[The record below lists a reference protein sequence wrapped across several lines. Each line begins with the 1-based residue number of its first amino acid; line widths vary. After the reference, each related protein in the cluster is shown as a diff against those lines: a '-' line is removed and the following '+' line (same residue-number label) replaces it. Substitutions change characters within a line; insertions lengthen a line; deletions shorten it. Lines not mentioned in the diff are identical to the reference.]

1 MASEEWELK
10 SDNYKWSKFIVT
22 AIREKNGVIVAV
34 KLGKDDNGRR
44 IIDIKEISKDTI
56 IKLLNNGEEIITAY
70 KKHGVFHKGSLI
82 KVYDIE
88 HFRTDPNNKGF
99 DNLDKLERF

>member
-1 MASEEWELK
+1 MINEEWELK
-10 SDNYKWSKFIVT
+10 SGNYKWAKFIVT
-22 AIREKNGVIVAV
+22 AIREENGVIVAV
-34 KLGKDDNGRR
+34 KMGKDNGESR
-44 IIDIKEISKDTI
+44 IRDIKEISKDTI
-56 IKLLNNGEEIITAY
+56 VKLLNNGEEIITAY

-99 DNLDKLERF
+99 DNLDNLERF